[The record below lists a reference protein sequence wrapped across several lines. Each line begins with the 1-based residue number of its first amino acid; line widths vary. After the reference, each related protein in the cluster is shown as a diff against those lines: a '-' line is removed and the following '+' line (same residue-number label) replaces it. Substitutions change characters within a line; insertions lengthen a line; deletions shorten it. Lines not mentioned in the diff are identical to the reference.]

1 MNRWKIILTF
11 SEFSSYQASK
21 LRLGRNKS
29 MTIFKSDY
37 VITYVNCLPLV
48 VTLISEA
55 NGNIGAVLAV
65 AEDIKKALEPLKLSI
80 EKHDIH

>member
-1 MNRWKIILTF
+1 
-11 SEFSSYQASK
+11 
-21 LRLGRNKS
+21 